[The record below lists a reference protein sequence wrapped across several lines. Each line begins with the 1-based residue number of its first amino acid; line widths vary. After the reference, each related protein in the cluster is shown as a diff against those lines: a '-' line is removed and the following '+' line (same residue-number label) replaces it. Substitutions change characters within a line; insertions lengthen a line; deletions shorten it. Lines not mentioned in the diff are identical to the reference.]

1 MNKNVPNIIN
11 TENSWRFN
19 AYNTSQ
25 SFRVHSSK
33 SSDSCPTSVR
43 ASWLT
48 PPKAWEGVLQSQWL
62 AWEGWEQQDTQS
74 LFVVMNPSQWGLKV
88 AFGEPGAAQVS
99 SLLEKE
105 GAKQIP
111 VLSQGITLNLL
122 TRSCGKN
129 ADCRAAL
136 NLRAR
141 SCFSVCTFW
150 SRNTSSQ
157 SCISYFVGPS
167 TCTAERIPIPLKSMG
182 VLLLKRIKPGTWP
195 AFGNWNVVVTRSL
208 CGHYGFHRLQRQ
220 WFECSCYQ
228 PYRKIRSCRMHSW
241 VWLAAGML

>member
-1 MNKNVPNIIN
+1 MSNFCLGFV
-11 TENSWRFN
+11 
-19 AYNTSQ
+19 A
-25 SFRVHSSK
+25 HSPK
-33 SSDSCPTSVR
+33 SMGRCFTKPVTGLRRVR
-43 ASWLT
+43 AAGHPVPVCGDEPFSVG
-48 PPKAWEGVLQSQWL
+48 AEGGL
-62 AWEGWEQQDTQS
+62 
-74 LFVVMNPSQWGLKV
+74 WG
-88 AFGEPGAAQVS
+88 PGAAQVS

-122 TRSCGKN
+122 TRSCRKN